1 MLKMQKATA
10 LDNLAAIHRSEFEK
24 KTWLV
29 STKYDGNMIF
39 IEKIGDR
46 VRFFTSNGKEFYL
59 GGVADWLKTYPGDF
73 TFTAE
78 FMYGCRGKLG
88 DRTKSAILTTF
99 RTDFAKG
106 IESSYNPFD
115 IHIQVFDIISDGR
128 YHERIAKCHY
138 ILTEIQRLRRP
149 AVLRENIFAISLK
162 ALSGKEAITWA
173 KDAVKLGWEGAM
185 AVDPD
190 STYQAGK
197 RVPYAVKLKFRK
209 TADLLCIDVEQG
221 IGKCNGI
228 GALVL
233 QDKAGRVVKVGSG
246 LDYSSD
252 TRSGDQFIGK
262 VIEIEYEQILDT
274 YIQPVF
280 VCVRDD
286 KTKEDID

>member
-39 IEKIGDR
+39 IEKIGDK

-59 GGVADWLKTYPGDF
+59 SGIANWLKTYQGDF

-78 FMYGCRGKLG
+78 FMYGCEGKLG
-88 DRTKSAILTTF
+88 DRTKSAILTTL

-106 IESSYNPFD
+106 IESSYDRSKIN
-115 IHIQVFDIISDGR
+115 IKVFDTISGGK
-128 YHERIAKCHY
+128 YHERVATCHY
-138 ILTEIQRLRRP
+138 ILEEARRLKYP
-149 AVLRENIFAISLK
+149 AELPESISVIKLK
-162 ALSGKEAITWA
+162 ALRGSEAVTWA
-173 KDAVKLGWEGAM
+173 KTLVNQGWEGAM

-252 TRSGDQFIGK
+252 TRSGYQFIGK

>member
-10 LDNLAAIHRSEFEK
+10 LDNLAAIYRSEFEK

-39 IEKIGDR
+39 IEKIGDK

-59 GGVADWLKTYPGDF
+59 SGVAEFLRVYPKDF

-106 IESSYNPFD
+106 VKSKYNPYD
-115 IHIQVFDIISDGR
+115 IHIKVFDIIAEGR
-128 YHERIAKCHY
+128 YHERIATCHY
-138 ILTEIQRLRRP
+138 ILEEIQRRHNP
-149 AVLRENIFAISLK
+149 ATPRESILAISLK
-162 ALSGKEAITWA
+162 ALRGDEAIAWA
-173 KDAVKLGWEGAM
+173 KEAVKLGWEGAM
-185 AVDPD
+185 AVDPE
-190 STYQAGK
+190 STYQPGK

-280 VCVRDD
+280 VSVRDD

>member
-1 MLKMQKATA
+1 MQKATA

-39 IEKIGDR
+39 IEKIGDK

-59 GGVADWLKTYPGDF
+59 GGVADWLKAYPGDF

-78 FMYGCRGKLG
+78 FMYGCEGKLG

-99 RTDFAKG
+99 RTDFAKD
-106 IESSYNPFD
+106 IESSYDRSKIN
-115 IHIQVFDIISDGR
+115 IKIFDIISGGKYR
-128 YHERIAKCHY
+128 ERVATCHY
-138 ILTEIQRLRRP
+138 ILEEARRLNYP
-149 AVLRENIFAISLK
+149 AELPESISAIKLK
-162 ALSGKEAITWA
+162 ALRGSKAVTWA
-173 KDAVKLGWEGAM
+173 KILVNHGWEGAM

-190 STYQAGK
+190 STYRAGK

-246 LDYSSD
+246 LDYNSD

>member
-39 IEKIGDR
+39 IEKIGDK

-78 FMYGCRGKLG
+78 FMYGCEGKLG

-99 RTDFAKG
+99 RTDFTKG
-106 IESSYNPFD
+106 IESSYDPFQ
-115 IHIQVFDIISDGR
+115 ICIRVFDIIDSGK
-128 YHERIAKCHY
+128 YHERLAKCHY
-138 ILTEIQRLRRP
+138 ILTQIEYHRRP
-149 AVLRENIFAISLK
+149 GVLKESLAVIDVK
-162 ALSGKEAITWA
+162 ALNGAEAIAWA

-185 AVDPD
+185 VVDPD

>member
-29 STKYDGNMIF
+29 SHKFDGNMIF
-39 IEKIGDR
+39 IEKIGDK

-59 GGVADWLKTYPGDF
+59 GGIANFLRVCPEDF

-78 FMYGCRGKLG
+78 FMYGCEGRLG
-88 DRTKSAILTTF
+88 DRTKSAILTTL

-106 IESSYNPFD
+106 IASSCDRSKINIKIFD
-115 IHIQVFDIISDGR
+115 VISGGE
-128 YHERIAKCHY
+128 YHERVAKCHY
-138 ILTEIQRLRRP
+138 ILEEAERLNHP
-149 AVLRENIFAISLK
+149 AALPERLSAIKLLSLQGSE
-162 ALSGKEAITWA
+162 ALKWA
-173 KDAVKLGWEGAM
+173 KTLVNHGWEGAM
-185 AVDPD
+185 AVDPY

-197 RVPYAVKLKFRK
+197 RVPYAVKLKFRR